1 MKLKHRQSLGQIGES
16 LAAGFLENKGFS
28 IIERNHRTPYGEIDL
43 ITKQDD
49 SIVFIEV
56 KTRASRSLGP
66 PEISITRKK
75 AEHMRRAAEYYIQ
88 QHSEVHN
95 EWRIDV
101 ISVQIQAKETP
112 PLIDH
117 FENAIT

>member
-75 AEHMRRAAEYYIQ
+75 AEHMRHAAEYYIQ